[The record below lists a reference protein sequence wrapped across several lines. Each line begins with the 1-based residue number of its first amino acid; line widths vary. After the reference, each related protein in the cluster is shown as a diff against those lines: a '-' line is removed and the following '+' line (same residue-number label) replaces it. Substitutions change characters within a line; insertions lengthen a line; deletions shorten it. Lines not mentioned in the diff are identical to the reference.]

1 MTPDL
6 KENYK
11 ILVTLIAISLLVLLC
26 SCGSRKVQ
34 KSDVKEETKTEQS
47 TTKANDIESKT
58 ETNTVINDE
67 SNDVEITPIDTSKAI
82 IINGKTYKNA
92 KVKFLNRKSQTAIT
106 KKETVRDLSKQ
117 ETKAIIAVK
126 KQEVKRDIERKSN
139 PLLPLLWLLIPAIG
153 YLIWKYKYK
162 LIGL

>member
-1 MTPDL
+1 M
-6 KENYK
+6 KK
-11 ILVTLIAISLLVLLC
+11 ILLLLLIIILS
-26 SCGSRKVQ
+26 SCGTRKVK

-92 KVKFLNRKSQTAIT
+92 KVKFVNRKSQTAIT

-126 KQEVKRDIERKSN
+126 KQEVKRNVERKSN

-162 LIGL
+162 LIEL

>member
-1 MTPDL
+1 M
-6 KENYK
+6 KK
-11 ILVTLIAISLLVLLC
+11 ILLLLLIIILS
-26 SCGSRKVQ
+26 SCGVRKVQ

-82 IINGKTYKNA
+82 IINGKSFKNA
-92 KVKFLNRKSQTAIT
+92 KIKIINRKIKT
-106 KKETVRDLSKQ
+106 KIDAKETVRDLSKQ

-139 PLLPLLWLLIPAIG
+139 PFLPLLWLLIPAIG

-162 LIGL
+162 FI

>member
-1 MTPDL
+1 MKT
-6 KENYK
+6 
-11 ILVTLIAISLLVLLC
+11 ILLLLLIIILS
-26 SCGSRKVQ
+26 SCGTRKVQ

-67 SNDVEITPIDTSKAI
+67 SNDVEISPIDTSKAI

>member
-1 MTPDL
+1 MM
-6 KENYK
+6 KK
-11 ILVTLIAISLLVLLC
+11 ISLILLIIILS
-26 SCGSRKVQ
+26 SCGVRKVK

-47 TTKANDIESKT
+47 TTKANDIESKK

-67 SNDVEITPIDTSKAI
+67 SNEIEVTPIDTSKAI
-82 IINGKTYKNA
+82 IINGKSFKNA
-92 KVKFLNRKSQTAIT
+92 KIKIINRKIKT
-106 KKETVRDLSKQ
+106 KIDAKETVRDLSKQ

-139 PLLPLLWLLIPAIG
+139 PFLPLLWLLIPAIG

-162 LIGL
+162 FI